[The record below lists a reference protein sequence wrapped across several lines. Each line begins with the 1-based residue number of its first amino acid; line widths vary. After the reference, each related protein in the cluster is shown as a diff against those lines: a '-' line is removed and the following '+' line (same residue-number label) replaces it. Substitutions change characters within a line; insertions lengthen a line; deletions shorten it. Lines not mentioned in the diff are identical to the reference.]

1 MTGAVQ
7 GLLSNFLT
15 RRSKRLSGRTC
26 AWTCPSCTRCSRRA
40 SRCHAGSTVQL
51 LNTCRISVIHR
62 EPRDQVVHGIAGKQV
77 FSACCQVPEK
87 AEITVVKKVKYKR
100 EEIEAAWPLG
110 AAINLLSS
118 SSGT

>member
-1 MTGAVQ
+1 
-7 GLLSNFLT
+7 
-15 RRSKRLSGRTC
+15 
-26 AWTCPSCTRCSRRA
+26 
-40 SRCHAGSTVQL
+40 VQL

-62 EPRDQVVHGIAGKQV
+62 ESRDQVVHGIAGKQV

-87 AEITVVKKVKYKR
+87 AEITVVKKVKYKK

-118 SSGT
+118 SSGR